1 MKKKYPEQGNN
12 LSVIR
17 WIHFLVFCIL
27 FAWSLHQICRIFLGI
42 QCYFSHHLLGK
53 INMAFFCKSDQVN
66 KYVTEF
72 LGEMMLIFQR
82 PIWKQSQTI
91 YWDVDQNPPIRM
103 NSCEFFRIILM
114 LVHLQVIPH
123 FPLCFYDHLLG
134 SLFTSTL
141 RGATRVEC
149 FAQKL
154 NIMSSPVLLFW
165 PLHPVFKWTNK

>member
-1 MKKKYPEQGNN
+1 MQSDPHSQSMKKKNPEQGNN

-82 PIWKQSQTI
+82 PIWKSNHKQFT
-91 YWDVDQNPPIRM
+91 
-103 NSCEFFRIILM
+103 EM
-114 LVHLQVIPH
+114 LIKIH
-123 FPLCFYDHLLG
+123 PLGWTVVSFLG
-134 SLFTSTL
+134 
-141 RGATRVEC
+141 
-149 FAQKL
+149 
-154 NIMSSPVLLFW
+154 LFW
-165 PLHPVFKWTNK
+165 CWSIYRSFPTFHYVSMIICWGHCSLLLSEVLQELSVLPKNST

>member
-1 MKKKYPEQGNN
+1 MTHTLNLWKKNYPEQGNN

-66 KYVTEF
+66 KYITEF

-82 PIWKQSQTI
+82 PIWKSNHKQFTEMLIKIHPLGWTVVS
-91 YWDVDQNPPIRM
+91 
-103 NSCEFFRIILM
+103 FFRIILM
-114 LVHLQVIPH
+114 LVHLH
-123 FPLCFYDHLLG
+123 DHLLG

-165 PLHPVFKWTNK
+165 PLHLVFKWTKK